1 MSAKT
6 CSIVALVCGI
16 IGVVFAWWGLVLS
29 IIALICAIAGIVF
42 GAMGMKKAKA
52 ENAPKG
58 LAVAGLVC
66 GIVGAALAF
75 IGVICAAC
83 ILCAGNAIVN
93 SAANGDLSSALNSLS
108 SSLSNLS

>member
-1 MSAKT
+1 MSAKS

-16 IGVVFAWWGLVLS
+16 VGIVFAWWGLVLS
-29 IIALICAIAGIVF
+29 IIAFICSIVGIVF
-42 GAMGMKKAKA
+42 GAIGMKKAKA

-66 GIVGAALAF
+66 GIVGTALAF

-83 ILCAGNAIVN
+83 VICAGNAIVN
-93 SAANGDLSSALNSLS
+93 SANSGDLS
-108 SSLSNLS
+108 SSLSELSSLLS

>member
-1 MSAKT
+1 MNAKT
-6 CSIVALVCGI
+6 SSIVALVCGI
-16 IGVVFAWWGLVLS
+16 VGVVGCFVGNIVVA
-29 IIALICAIAGIVF
+29 IIALVAAIAGIVF

-66 GIVGAALAF
+66 GIVGAAFAF

-83 ILCAGNAIVN
+83 VLCAANAIYN
-93 SAANGDLSSALNSLS
+93 SATDGSLS
-108 SSLSNLS
+108 SSLNELSSLLS

>member
-1 MSAKT
+1 MNSKT
-6 CSIVALVCGI
+6 CSIIALVCGI
-16 IGVVFAWWGLVLS
+16 IGVVFAWWGMVIS
-29 IIALICAIAGIVF
+29 IIAFICAIVGIVF

-66 GIVGAALAF
+66 GIVGAALAL

-83 ILCAGNAIVN
+83 VLCTASAIYDG
-93 SAANGDLSSALNSLS
+93 AANGSLS
-108 SSLSNLS
+108 SSLNELSSLLS